1 MQGGGHMNTTLQDK
15 INKVAYELYEK
26 SGRQKGNDLLN
37 WLTAEEIVHSQQM
50 IHPEMDG
57 KAIRLLQ
64 DHFKEV

>member
-1 MQGGGHMNTTLQDK
+1 MNTTLQDK

-26 SGRQKGNDLLN
+26 SGRQNGNDLLN
-37 WLTAEEIVHSQQM
+37 WLTAEKIVHFQQM

-64 DHFKEV
+64 DHFKEI